1 MCFEVLLR
9 LGLGTKIAAC
19 PHGWVAI
26 TMSENCELSGLK
38 VDVIDG
44 EGSVVLL
51 IIFVSVLATEGG
63 KFVLN
68 GAHVYSC

>member
-9 LGLGTKIAAC
+9 LGLGIKIAAC
-19 PHGWVAI
+19 PRGWVAI
-26 TMSENCELSGLK
+26 TMSENCKLSGLK

-51 IIFVSVLATEGG
+51 IIFVSVLATKGG
-63 KFVLN
+63 KFVLD